1 MILRNPGQE
10 VTPFNY
16 PVAEVYH
23 WDLTSENDASYPI
36 ITVKEAWKNIL
47 AGKGII
53 SSVRPRNFNPFE
65 EISTPTIGR
74 ILVNKIYLA
83 YYETPDF
90 QKFLQPIY
98 VFEGKYTNDRD
109 DGGDIV
115 LYYPA
120 LTAEFTRAVPVTAM
134 NN

>member
-1 MILRNPGQE
+1 M
-10 VTPFNY
+10 
-16 PVAEVYH
+16 
-23 WDLTSENDASYPI
+23 
-36 ITVKEAWKNIL
+36 
-47 AGKGII
+47 I
-53 SSVRPRNFNPFE
+53 SSVRPRNFNPFDD
-65 EISTPTIGR
+65 ISPPTVER

-98 VFEGKYTNDRD
+98 VFEGKYTNGGDD

-120 LTAEFTRAVPVTAM
+120 LTAEFTRGVPITAK